1 MISAGSRPQ
10 ARRKKWLLWLNILLA
25 VYLLGGVAVY
35 FFQDY
40 ILFHPEKTDPE
51 KRYNFTAPF
60 KEVNVA
66 FDGTYNMNLIQFT
79 VPGRLPKGVVLYFHG
94 NKKNISWYAVNAP
107 LFTKNGYEV
116 WMPDYPGYGKS
127 TGALTESKLYDY
139 ALQLYLMARSK
150 YGADSIVLYGKSLG
164 TGIASW
170 LASKKSCRQVILE
183 SPYYSMTSLAAHY
196 FPIYPVGKLLKYRL
210 PSYEYLSIVNAP
222 ITIFHGTTDKVIPYS
237 NAAQL
242 KTVLKPSDKFI
253 TIVDGGHND
262 LPQSPVFIQSLDSLL
277 YH

>member
-1 MISAGSRPQ
+1 MKG
-10 ARRKKWLLWLNILLA
+10 RKSI
-25 VYLLGGVAVY
+25 
-35 FFQDY
+35 
-40 ILFHPEKTDPE
+40 
-51 KRYNFTAPF
+51 FTLHF
-60 KEVNVA
+60 
-66 FDGTYNMNLIQFT
+66 L
-79 VPGRLPKGVVLYFHG
+79 
-94 NKKNISWYAVNAP
+94 
-107 LFTKNGYEV
+107 
-116 WMPDYPGYGKS
+116 
-127 TGALTESKLYDY
+127 
-139 ALQLYLMARSK
+139 ARSK

-210 PSYEYLSIVNAP
+210 PSYEYLGIVNAP

-262 LPQSPVFIQSLDSLL
+262 LPKSPVFIQSLDSLL
-277 YH
+277 HH

>member
-1 MISAGSRPQ
+1 MINTGLRP
-10 ARRKKWLLWLNILLA
+10 RRKKWLLWLNILLA
-25 VYLLGGVAVY
+25 IYLLGGVAVY
-35 FFQDY
+35 FFQDH
-40 ILFHPEKTDPE
+40 ILFHPEKTDRKTP
-51 KRYNFTAPF
+51 YTFTAPF
-60 KEVNVA
+60 NEVNVA
-66 FDGTYNMNLIQFT
+66 LDGAYNMNIIQFT
-79 VPGRLPKGVVLYFHG
+79 VPDSLAKGVVLYFHG
-94 NKKNISWYAVNAP
+94 NKKNVAWYAANAQ

-127 TGALTESKLYDY
+127 TGTLTESKLYEY
-139 ALQLYLMARSK
+139 ALQLYIMARSK

-196 FPIYPVGKLLKYRL
+196 FPVYPVGKLLKYKL

-222 ITIFHGTTDKVIPYS
+222 VTIFHGTADNVIPYS

-242 KTVLKPSDKFI
+242 KAVLKPSDRFI
-253 TIVDGGHND
+253 TITGGGHND
-262 LPQSPVFIQSLDSLL
+262 LPQSAAFIQSLDSLL
-277 YH
+277 HP

>member
-1 MISAGSRPQ
+1 MINAGPRPQ
-10 ARRKKWLLWLNILLA
+10 TRRKKWLLWLNILLA
-25 VYLLGGVAVY
+25 IYLLGGVAVY
-35 FFQDY
+35 FFQDH
-40 ILFHPEKTDPE
+40 ILFHPEKTDP
-51 KRYNFTAPF
+51 KKPYNFAASF

-66 FDGTYNMNLIQFT
+66 LDGKYNMNVIQFT
-79 VPGRLPKGVVLYFHG
+79 VPDSLSKGVVLYFHG
-94 NKKNISWYAVNAP
+94 NKKNISWYAANAP

-127 TGALTESKLYDY
+127 TGVLTESKLYDY
-139 ALQLYLMARSK
+139 ALQLYIMARSK

-196 FPIYPVGKLLKYRL
+196 FPVYPVGKLLKYRL

-222 ITIFHGTTDKVIPYS
+222 VTIFHGTADKVIPYS

-242 KTVLKPSDKFI
+242 KTVLKASDKFI
-253 TIVDGGHND
+253 TIAGGGHND

-277 YH
+277 NP